1 MPTAKA
7 VDQAAPKLMFIG
19 KQTEHGPHHDF
30 QEFGEALGFEA
41 AAGGAEIVVSSDNPA
56 TLDAAVVRGAARYGQ
71 EHGGRVSWR
80 LYTADDNTVRFP
92 RTPAGL
98 RDPIRETFRSPTRWQ
113 AAHLA
118 AVRTV
123 DAVIAVGGHDNT
135 HRACVA
141 ADAHGRAVWP
151 IPLFAGAAQR
161 VYLSMIAKAQD
172 RQGRELAAMGSD
184 LARPPLK
191 EIARK
196 VIDRVL
202 TMLSRRRPKP
212 RRVYFLSYAR
222 ADEAAADQVEM
233 FLHRKRRGVI
243 RDEVHFPPG
252 AGLETSMR
260 QGIQGADDMVVL
272 DSENAAKSDSVAY
285 ELEVAR
291 ELSQDGADRRII
303 GLLLRGMPPRT
314 QLDLGKLHL
323 LARDRAEREQAVDK
337 VTASEPKDRSKSRP

>member
-7 VDQAAPKLMFIG
+7 VDQAAPKLMFVG

-56 TLDAAVVRGAARYGQ
+56 TLDAAVVRGAARYGL
-71 EHGGRVSWR
+71 EHGGRVPWR
-80 LYTADDNTVRFP
+80 LYTADDNKVRFP

-113 AAHLA
+113 AAHLG

-151 IPLFAGAAQR
+151 IPLFGGAAQR

-184 LARPPLK
+184 LARSPLK
-191 EIARK
+191 ELARK

-202 TMLSRRRPKP
+202 TVLSRRRPKP

-243 RDEVHFPPG
+243 RDEIDFPPG
-252 AGLETSMR
+252 ESLEESMR
-260 QGIQGADDMVVL
+260 QGIAASDDMVVL
-272 DSENAAKSDSVAY
+272 DSERAAGRKWVGF
-285 ELEVAR
+285 ELAFAR
-291 ELSQDGADRRII
+291 SLAEHDANRRIL
-303 GLLLRGMPPRT
+303 GFLLDGMPPRT
-314 QLDLGKLHL
+314 ALDAGALHL
-323 LARDRAEREQAVDK
+323 EAKDRSERKQAVD
-337 VTASEPKDRSKSRP
+337 TATSFEPKVPKAKRR